1 MTGQVDTLEPT
12 DEGDIVVSFKSRSAA
27 EQGLA
32 KGTNIA
38 SVGSVQVSWFTGKPS
53 TSSNGISAAP
63 ATQQEADDS
72 SIPPI
77 GPGSP
82 EIGEDAQMQ
91 EENDSGGWGG
101 DDFGM
106 M

>member
-1 MTGQVDTLEPT
+1 M
-12 DEGDIVVSFKSRSAA
+12 SFKSRSAA

-32 KGTNIA
+32 KGTNIP
-38 SVGSVQVSWFTGKPS
+38 SVGSVQVAWFTGKPS
-53 TSSNGISAAP
+53 TSSNAISATP
-63 ATQQEADDS
+63 VIHQEADDS
-72 SIPPI
+72 STPPI
-77 GPGSP
+77 GSGSP
-82 EIGEDAQMQ
+82 EVSEDAQMQ

>member
-1 MTGQVDTLEPT
+1 M
-12 DEGDIVVSFKSRSAA
+12 SFKSRSAA

-38 SVGSVQVSWFTGKPS
+38 SVGSVQVSWYTGQLSSS
-53 TSSNGISAAP
+53 TNGGSAAP
-63 ATQQEADDS
+63 VAHHDAVTEDS
-72 SIPPI
+72 STQAAVIPD
-77 GPGSP
+77 SP
-82 EIGEDAQMQ
+82 EINGDAQM
-91 EENDSGGWGG
+91 EDEVDSGGWGG